1 MTAMAEALPPFQ
13 AFFDEH
19 LEPVGAFLRGMVG
32 PNDAEDCLQETFL
45 AALRAYPRAE
55 PRNLRAWVLTIAR
68 RKAVD
73 HHRSRARRA
82 NPVPAPEEIID
93 RQGDSPGAGSVDG
106 ALGMSPRHSEI
117 WAAVAELPPGQRAA
131 VVLRFAVDLRY
142 RDVGAALGT
151 SEDAARQSV
160 HEALSKLRASA
171 AELKEMTR

>member
-1 MTAMAEALPPFQ
+1 MSAVAHALPPFQ
-13 AFFDEH
+13 AFLDEH

-73 HHRSRARRA
+73 HHRSRARLA
-82 NPVPAPEEIID
+82 KPVPAPEEIID
-93 RQGDSPGAGSVDG
+93 RQGAGSADG